1 MLKNGILM
9 SNWGKVG
16 EIILQN
22 GWYF

>member
-1 MLKNGILM
+1 M

-22 GWYF
+22 GWYC

>member
-1 MLKNGILM
+1 M

>member
-1 MLKNGILM
+1 MQFLDTIM

>member
-1 MLKNGILM
+1 MPFLDTIM

-22 GWYF
+22 SWYF